1 LRRPEC
7 LRSLQLSD
15 ILLAA
20 TLTHQPS
27 TRIQICGRLAVEID
41 GEPVTALIPRRQGRV
56 LFSYLVLNRHRYSS
70 REVLIEALWP
80 GEQPPDP
87 DGALSTVLS
96 RLRRAIGMDAIEGRG
111 EIRLVLPLDAWI
123 DYEAAEE
130 AIHRAES
137 AVAQGRWGR
146 AWGPSLVA
154 LFVARRG
161 FLDGEDAPWI
171 EPLRRRL
178 EDIQISALECY
189 TASALGLAGSELHV
203 GERTARQLIEL
214 APYRESGHRLLM
226 EILSAR
232 GNTAEALRAYEDLR
246 TLLREELG
254 ATPSPAIQALQVQLL
269 KAAARGG

>member
-1 LRRPEC
+1 LRRPRS
-7 LRSLQLSD
+7 LRSLEFSD

-41 GEPVTALIPRRQGRV
+41 GTSVTTLIPRRQGRV
-56 LFSYLVLNRHRYSS
+56 LFCYLVLNRHRHSS
-70 REVLIEALWP
+70 REDLIEALWP
-80 GEQPPDP
+80 EGAPPDP

-96 RLRRAIGMDAIEGRG
+96 RLRHAIGMDAFEGRT
-111 EIRLVLPLDAWI
+111 EIRLVLPPGAWI
-123 DYEAAEE
+123 DYEAADE

-137 AVAQGRWGR
+137 AIAQGQWPR

-161 FLDGEDAPWI
+161 FLRGEDAPWI
-171 EPLRRRL
+171 EPPRRRL

-189 TASALGLAGSELHV
+189 TASALGLAGGELAV
-203 GERTARQLIEL
+203 GERTARELIAL
-214 APYRESGHRLLM
+214 APYRESGYRLLM
-226 EILSAR
+226 EILAAR

-254 ATPSPAIQALQVQLL
+254 ATPGPAIQALQVQLL
-269 KAAARGG
+269 KAAEHA